1 MQDYESRL
9 KVPIHGNSHSILYTK
24 SGQVISTGGYD
35 RIVIGKRGPYVEFTT
50 LDHDIL
56 NIPDD
61 QKWRLFSDKVYYVEY
76 RTKIDNVKVYYQLK
90 PVDYADYQVD
100 KYYISPFDL
109 YESGSKLIDELPK
122 KDKYETTSD

>member
-61 QKWRLFSDKVYYVEY
+61 QKWRLFSDKVYYADFLNQSPNAKY
-76 RTKIDNVKVYYQLK
+76 FIYSAQYSNIMYM
-90 PVDYADYQVD
+90 DYQGTLAD
-100 KYYISPFDL
+100 GAIS
-109 YESGSKLIDELPK
+109 
-122 KDKYETTSD
+122 